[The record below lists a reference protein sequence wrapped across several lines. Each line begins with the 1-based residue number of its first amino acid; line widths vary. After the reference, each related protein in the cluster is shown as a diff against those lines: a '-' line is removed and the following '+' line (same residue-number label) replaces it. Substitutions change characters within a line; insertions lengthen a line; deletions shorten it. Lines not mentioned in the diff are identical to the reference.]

1 MAALMGNLQS
11 MEEPLQGAQ
20 AASESNSQGA
30 PAAMGWFLYTPGTEH
45 THGTCAEVLG
55 ELWGHGE
62 LLPGEG
68 CCRSCVSSRRT
79 SGQEESE
86 VTQGEK
92 VLGWRI
98 QQGSNVGSPA
108 AHRDSLQAAQQ
119 WAAAGQPESWASPQ
133 KTVKNKDN

>member
-1 MAALMGNLQS
+1 M
-11 MEEPLQGAQ
+11 
-20 AASESNSQGA
+20 
-30 PAAMGWFLYTPGTEH
+30 
-45 THGTCAEVLG
+45 
-55 ELWGHGE
+55 
-62 LLPGEG
+62 
-68 CCRSCVSSRRT
+68 SSRRR

-92 VLGWRI
+92 ELGWRI
-98 QQGSNVGSPA
+98 QQGSSVGSPA